1 MLLVVDASVAL
12 KWVLTEP
19 DSATALALLRSDED
33 LLLPD
38 FWLNEAANVV
48 WGQVRRKLWS
58 AERARAALTL
68 LQDAVAPMPTTG
80 MGLQTVAL
88 DLGLAVNHSPYDCLY
103 VAFAVAASADKVVAA
118 DAAFVRA
125 MRSHPSPAI
134 AGLMLP
140 LDEWDALPSR

>member
-1 MLLVVDASVAL
+1 MVVDASVAL
-12 KWVLTEP
+12 KWVLKEP
-19 DSATALALLRSDED
+19 DSATALALLRSSED

-58 AERARAALTL
+58 AERARAGLTL
-68 LQDAVAPMPTTG
+68 LQDAVVPMPTTG
-80 MGLQTVAL
+80 MGLQSVAL

-103 VAFAVAASADKVVAA
+103 VAFAVAVGADRVVAA

-125 MRSHPSPAI
+125 KRSHPSPAV
-134 AGLMLP
+134 AGLLWT
-140 LDEWDALPSR
+140 LDEWDKHRSR